1 MLKTRGKNTVVI
13 ASNSLVL
20 ETEIRLRLKF
30 HENVRTIHF
39 LLKFV
44 TSNPRM
50 SAINLFILKY
60 LKQLEMTGVIMRISS
75 FSVVSWMGADSPF
88 MYVWM
93 LNTVDAI
100 LLTWCAILKKD
111 AAYSLLNGF
120 WILVGLVGILRAGA
134 YIH

>member
-1 MLKTRGKNTVVI
+1 MYAMLQPINR
-13 ASNSLVL
+13 LVL
-20 ETEIRLRLKF
+20 K
-30 HENVRTIHF
+30 H
-39 LLKFV
+39 
-44 TSNPRM
+44 
-50 SAINLFILKY
+50 
-60 LKQLEMTGVIMRISS
+60 LKQLEMTGVVMRICS

-93 LNTVDAI
+93 LNTLDAI